1 MLRLGVLIRYY
12 SRGGA
17 LSRDDVGCGM
27 AISYDIMG
35 KYRMKTAFLRANGIK
50 SWCLMLHRHRCRLLA
65 ALLLV
70 MVMPDVLHA
79 QGLWVKKFL
88 PTPAGTFAVAPS
100 VAIDSGGNVHLSY
113 VVYKRPFIR
122 PTTYP
127 RYGFGYDQHGSWGDS
142 IYLYWSRWDCV
153 GASLT
158 RTLDSG
164 RLSSESAIA
173 AGQNGEVE
181 IGYVRGDSSAI
192 QFTDLCEHHVRM
204 QGGVWGAAGRIV
216 PGYCT
221 APSSTYIGERYPA
234 ISLDS
239 NRRLH
244 TVHLVDSF
252 QVDPLQY
259 RDRSIAGVWS
269 GRIRFIGTRP
279 YYATMHPSI
288 DARNGKAHVAFL
300 KLERFDTAS
309 VQYSSGDINGFGGG
323 ITLVTMP
330 STYLNLF
337 NSPGLIYR
345 PMYAPCIAVDSSDA
359 CHVIF
364 ARQFEAYIPQR
375 PKMFST
381 SALYYMNNVGG
392 TWSAPQRISDTAIW
406 GNASL
411 AFDRRGKLHVVA
423 ERRDTAAGSTF
434 EVMYL
439 NNNSGSWS
447 TPQNLTNNA
456 VDDFLNADGGRF
468 LAIDGE
474 RAVVSYYTFE
484 ADTTRPQIG
493 LLMLTLCGRPPLVIT
508 PRIADLGNVP
518 VGMCRDT
525 VVELRAGAVV
535 DSGVNKCVVALQIDS
550 LRFID
555 QVGRGGRFEIVGTNV
570 RTSLVSGG
578 RITRTLRFCATD
590 TGCVTARIEV
600 CRRDG
605 LDTITLRACGLGPR
619 LELRPRRINFDS
631 VAIGT
636 CRDTSFTIANI
647 GGDTLHT
654 GRPRLIGGRDTTWFK
669 ILAPVDSSHL
679 RALQTRAG
687 RIRFCPLDTG
697 CFMVRLVVG
706 SRINNDTVEVV
717 GCAIAPRP
725 SIAPDTID
733 LGRVLVGSCRDTTVT
748 VRNTGGGWLLAPGA
762 TSVGALLVSITPSDS
777 LRVAPGGS
785 TSLRLR
791 WCPPD
796 TGCVTG
802 RVVLKTIVGDR
813 VVFVRGCGVAPRII
827 CEPTEIDFGGVPV
840 DSCREASVVL
850 RNSGGYVLEIA
861 SGSLGGTPGVTLV
874 SPTQW
879 PQRLQPGD
887 SLSVVVR
894 YCPTT
899 TDTLNEALTFIN
911 DSRNSPVHVVRVKG
925 YGARGKFSLPPRIDF
940 GVVPIGTCKDTMIVA
955 RNSGNAAL
963 DLDAIVVR
971 QLFGDR
977 GFTVA
982 AVTPSPRRLTPGD
995 TLQVR
1000 LRYCPKGTTG
1010 DRDSLGITSRPTTR
1024 GVELVGRGT
1033 RGTLVSDALRIDFG
1047 DIELGQCKRDSIHLQ
1062 NIGSVS
1068 VRLLQGDLTAISGG
1082 AAPGSMKIIT
1092 PTSYPIDVAAGASIT
1107 VVFEYCPTQEVSD
1120 SAMWHGVVE
1129 NDPDGIIVEV
1139 RGRGVRSGIEV
1150 TPDTLEFGCVEPGR
1164 VVGRAVHVRNV
1175 GSRSLLINTYRIT
1188 SAGSP
1193 YLAPT
1198 GQSIPVGV
1206 GTERVDSIY
1215 YIPPTVGEFTS
1226 ELEVTTDAGVQRV
1239 VLHGRS
1245 GRDTALRITPEDLT
1259 FGTIGV
1265 GDTAVACVEIW
1276 NITCDAVTIS
1286 SITPN
1291 GRGYLLSGDNGATRT
1306 LASGER
1312 DTICIAYAP
1321 DTVGVSDG
1329 RLQVDAGLR
1338 SGSVGLHGVGA
1349 PAGVVARPRTM
1360 DFGRVDVGGS
1370 VGPREGVI
1378 FNQGLVD
1385 VDATNWQITGANP
1398 GDFTAPPF
1406 VASTTLGANG
1416 RDTLRLA
1423 LRFVPTTRG
1432 IRTARLEVETSS
1444 GARVGVDLRGYGDE
1458 FSVSSTPLVVDAG
1471 RVATGST
1478 ATLVDTIH
1486 LRGSGTRLGR
1496 ITAIRLTGPDSS
1508 YFTVSGIAVNDAVD
1522 TSIAARATVTFTP
1535 DAVRHYSAQWIAE
1548 VDGNLRSSVDLL
1560 GEGIGGR
1567 VVRLVLDTVRAHVGE
1582 RFILRGYLIP
1592 GLTVEEKATG
1602 WRAVLRVNP
1611 KSLYPHSARDAGGN
1625 AVSLGYDASGRIEL
1639 TSNVE
1644 LVGSRMFD
1652 LELEGLASGQRSNAI
1667 AVEEATL
1674 DSGIRVVLHGFGLV
1688 ELEGC
1693 DIDRGVGFDRRA
1705 RIIGVRPQPSGGES
1719 LEVGISGGSSGG
1731 ARLRLVDLL
1740 GRVIVE
1746 EAITATNPDGNQWQ
1760 RFELGG
1766 VSSGM
1771 YLLEVVDGG
1780 WVDAR
1785 LVMVGG

>member
-1 MLRLGVLIRYY
+1 
-12 SRGGA
+12 
-17 LSRDDVGCGM
+17 
-27 AISYDIMG
+27 
-35 KYRMKTAFLRANGIK
+35 MKTAVIDMSRSHRRAMVVQ
-50 SWCLMLHRHRCRLLA
+50 SSFRHTVMVV
-65 ALLLV
+65 LLLV
-70 MVMPDVLHA
+70 VVSLGAHGQGPWTKTFIPGPVGHMGLSPSVVIDSSGAIHLSFITTSLPFVRNVYYPKYPFYYLGMQLGLEPTALRHARVNSPTDVIVRL
-79 QGLWVKKFL
+79 VD
-88 PTPAGTFAVAPS
+88 TFAISPEAAIESGLGGKLEIAYSKGFVPS
-100 VAIDSGGNVHLSY
+100 MC
-113 VVYKRPFIR
+113 VYI
-122 PTTYP
+122 
-127 RYGFGYDQHGSWGDS
+127 
-142 IYLYWSRWDCV
+142 
-153 GASLT
+153 AS
-158 RTLDSG
+158 
-164 RLSSESAIA
+164 
-173 AGQNGEVE
+173 
-181 IGYVRGDSSAI
+181 
-192 QFTDLCEHHVRM
+192 FTS
-204 QGGVWGAAGRIV
+204 GVWGPTGAIS
-216 PGYCT
+216 PSYCSNY
-221 APSSTYIGERYPA
+221 PIYGERHPV
-234 ISLDS
+234 I
-239 NRRLH
+239 R
-244 TVHLVDSF
+244 
-252 QVDPLQY
+252 
-259 RDRSIAGVWS
+259 RDRTGREHLAFQGTVAVNGGGYTEIFYRETDQNGVWS
-269 GRIRFIGTRP
+269 TRINI
-279 YYATMHPSI
+279 S
-288 DARNGKAHVAFL
+288 
-300 KLERFDTAS
+300 
-309 VQYSSGDINGFGGG
+309 
-323 ITLVTMP
+323 
-330 STYLNLF
+330 
-337 NSPGLIYR
+337 NSPGLESPPSLDIAPNGTSHLVYLNLDLFNDSTVHLMYTSGLNGVFGPRVQILSMKNSYGRTGTSFGIQER
-345 PMYAPCIAVDSSDA
+345 PMYIPAIAVDSNGA
-359 CHVIF
+359 CHIVF
-364 ARQFEAYIPQR
+364 SEQLTYIPGAG
-375 PKMFST
+375 PGDVIISKSVLSYIT
-381 SALYYMNNVGG
+381 NASG
-392 TWSAPQRISDTAIW
+392 TWSTPVRLSDTAIW
-406 GNASL
+406 GNASIAVDL
-411 AFDRRGKLHVVA
+411 DGKLHVAA
-423 ERRDTAAGSTF
+423 ERRDTTAGSDYDIY
-434 EVMYL
+434 YL
-439 NNNSGSWS
+439 NNRSGTWS
-447 TPQNLTNNA
+447 TPQDLTRNN
-456 VDDFLNADGGRF
+456 VDEFLNAGGNRF
-468 LAIDGE
+468 LAVRDSVI
-474 RAVVSYYTFE
+474 AISYYTFE
-484 ADTTRPQIG
+484 PDTARPSIG
-493 LLMLTLCGRPPLVIT
+493 LLTAPLCTYPQITARPDTIDFGR
-508 PRIADLGNVP
+508 VP
-518 VGMCRDT
+518 IGLCRDT
-525 VVELRAGAVV
+525 MVTIVARPRIGVVNGYCSQPLLVQPLQITGR
-535 DSGVNKCVVALQIDS
+535 DSALFSMLGVNTLFQLSVNDS
-550 LRFID
+550 VTR
-555 QVGRGGRFEIVGTNV
+555 
-570 RTSLVSGG
+570 
-578 RITRTLRFCATD
+578 RIQFCPKD
-590 TGCVTARIEV
+590 TGCFTAQIIVRASI
-600 CRRDG
+600 G

-697 CFMVRLVVG
+697 CFMVRLVLG

-748 VRNTGGGWLLAPGA
+748 VRNTGGGWLLTPGA

-813 VVFVRGCGVAPRII
+813 LVFVRGCGVAPRII

-850 RNSGGYVLEIA
+850 RNSGGFVLEIA
-861 SGSLGGTPGVTLV
+861 SGSLGGTPGVTLI

-879 PQRLQPGD
+879 PQRLQPGE

-925 YGARGKFSLPPRIDF
+925 YGARGKFSIPSRIDF

-977 GFTVA
+977 GFTVM
-982 AVTPSPRRLTPGD
+982 AVSPSPRRLAAGD
-995 TLQVR
+995 TMQVR

-1033 RGTLVSDALRIDFG
+1033 RGTLVSDGLRIDFG

-1068 VRLLQGDLTAISGG
+1068 VRLRQGDLTAIGGG

-1092 PTSYPIDVAAGASIT
+1092 PTSYPIDVAAGKSIT

-1150 TPDTLEFGCVEPGR
+1150 TPDTLEFGCVEPGG

-1175 GSRSLLINTYRIT
+1175 GSRSLVIQSYRIT
-1188 SAGSP
+1188 TSGSP

-1215 YIPPTVGEFTS
+1215 YIPPTLGEFTS
-1226 ELEVTTDAGVQRV
+1226 ELEVNADAGVRRV

-1312 DTICIAYAP
+1312 DTICVAYAP
-1321 DTVGVSDG
+1321 DTVGISDG
-1329 RLQVDAGLR
+1329 RLQVDAGSR

-1370 VGPREGVI
+1370 VGPRETVI

-1406 VASTTLGANG
+1406 VASITLGANG
-1416 RDTLRLA
+1416 RDTLRIA
-1423 LRFVPTTRG
+1423 LRFVPTARG
-1432 IRTARLEVETSS
+1432 LRTARLEVETSS

-1496 ITAIRLTGPDSS
+1496 ITAIRLTGLDSA

-1535 DAVRHYSAQWIAE
+1535 DAVRGYSAQWIAE
-1548 VDGNLRSSVDLL
+1548 VDGTNRSSVELI

-1567 VVRLVLDTVRAHVGE
+1567 VVRLVMDTVRAHVGE

-1592 GLTVEEKATG
+1592 GLTVEEKAAG

-1625 AVSLGYDASGRIEL
+1625 AVSLRYDASGRVEL
-1639 TSNVE
+1639 TSSGE

-1652 LELEGLASGQRSNAI
+1652 LELEGLASGQRTNVI

-1674 DSGIRVVLHGFGLV
+1674 DGGTRVVLHGFGLV

-1719 LEVGISGGSSGG
+1719 LEVGISGGSSGS

-1760 RFELGG
+1760 RFDLGG

-1771 YLLEVVDGG
+1771 YLLEVIDGG